1 MSFIKTHENAF
12 CFIGC
17 NITTKIVNESIKK
30 ELKYQK
36 NWSDATLETWK
47 TDLAKNGDW
56 CDNFAIKTGKVSG
69 ITVIDFDTKEG
80 YQDFCLDVPDLKEYF
95 TVKTRKGYHVYCK
108 YDNRFSTNT
117 NVMECIEGIDVR
129 NDGGVIICPPSSY
142 ICPDGSIASY
152 EFLGGE
158 IREVPEFLF
167 ANIIPSKLV
176 KEKPLFTPPS
186 TPAPCDNI
194 TEEQIEILDNIDYK
208 YWSEYSTWRDLV
220 WAIKNTFG
228 DSSFEIAK
236 QYSQKTESGNY
247 DEDALLKKLDECNDP
262 RISWGTIAFYSKQS
276 NLKKYEKIISKYKK
290 IQDQELKKAGKELLI
305 KAIEEK
311 KEEEK
316 KQNEDDFEKMKID
329 FEKTHCKIVNKTI
342 YISETEDGIIMFK
355 ESNLIISYRHLKYKK
370 PKYNHKGEF
379 IGMIETSF
387 INDWIGSTEIRRY
400 KDVGVYPPP
409 LKSPEDIFNLWQP
422 FGISKLTD
430 EYEKDQEGL
439 NIFLNHIKILCG
451 NDENVTDYI
460 IKWFAQMFQYPAI
473 KTIMPTFISSEG
485 AGKGTVM
492 ELMARMMGSKKTL
505 VTTTPSETVWGSF
518 NTLMSQCFFVN
529 LNELSKKETLHSEGK
544 IKGLITDS
552 QLTINDKGISA
563 YVIYSCHRFIAT
575 TQSEDPVKT
584 KKDDRRNIIIR
595 SSDEL
600 CNNKEYFI
608 NIREKLEN
616 INVMRTI
623 YDYFMSIEGLDKFVS
638 IPIPKTEYQNDMK
651 EVSRSPF
658 CRWIES
664 YIIERQNDTED
675 PKLLGEEQY
684 KLFKIW
690 SASNGI
696 IHDTSSVKMALAL
709 KRLNIDGV
717 QTGIKGMTGNYT
729 KYNIEKLK
737 KHYMIGC
744 QI

>member
-1 MSFIKTHENAF
+1 MEKD
-12 CFIGC
+12 
-17 NITTKIVNESIKK
+17 KVNELDNKTKDGIHILFCIKMTK
-30 ELKYQK
+30 QCRKLLRQMVMKDIQELL
-36 NWSDATLETWK
+36 SDMPLTNRIEE
-47 TDLAKNGDW
+47 
-56 CDNFAIKTGKVSG
+56 
-69 ITVIDFDTKEG
+69 VIDEGIANSSVNCQMYGSRKPGHQAYKLTYKYIVKNSDEIIPHKVTAISKEDLLEMSVQYDG
-80 YQDFCLDVPDLKEYF
+80 HPQYEIKEKVIHILKE
-95 TVKTRKGYHVYCK
+95 
-108 YDNRFSTNT
+108 TN
-117 NVMECIEGIDVR
+117 D
-129 NDGGVIICPPSSY
+129 
-142 ICPDGSIASY
+142 
-152 EFLGGE
+152 
-158 IREVPEFLF
+158 
-167 ANIIPSKLV
+167 
-176 KEKPLFTPPS
+176 KPKIFTPPS

-236 QYSQKTESGNY
+236 QYSQKTNADNY
-247 DEDALLKKLDECNDP
+247 DEDALLKKLEECNDT
-262 RISWGTIAFYSKQS
+262 RISWGTISFYSKQS
-276 NLKKYEKIISKYKK
+276 NLKKYEKIITKYKK

-316 KQNEDDFEKMKID
+316 KQTEDDFEKMKID

-342 YISETEDGIIMFK
+342 YISETEDGVIMFK
-355 ESNLIISYRHLKYKK
+355 ECNLIISYRHLKYKK
-370 PKYNHKGEF
+370 PKYNQKGEF

-409 LKSPEDIFNLWQP
+409 LKCPDDIFNLWQP

-439 NIFLNHIKILCG
+439 DIFLNHIKILCG
-451 NDENVTDYI
+451 NDENVADYI

-563 YVIYSCHRFIAT
+563 YIIYSCHRFIAT

-608 NIREKLEN
+608 NIREKLEK

-696 IHDTSSVKMALAL
+696 IHETSSVKMALAL